1 MSYQPS
7 AAEVR
12 GIRPFKMVDSKLE
25 HYITLADSVA
35 TNTAIPASARKSMW
49 ALLAAHLAT
58 VMQEPEATSVRI
70 GPLQTSWIARGSSQ
84 SASLDDALAQ
94 SAPGREYQRRLHGY
108 SRGHVL
114 R

>member
-7 AAEVR
+7 TVDVR
-12 GIRPFKMVDSKLE
+12 GIRLFKMIDSELE

-70 GPLQTSWIARGSSQ
+70 GPLQTSWIARGSTQ
-84 SASLDDALAQ
+84 AASSGNALSC
-94 SAPGREYQRRLHGY
+94 SAPGREYQRRLRGY

>member
-12 GIRPFKMVDSKLE
+12 GIRPFKMTDPELE
-25 HYITLADSVA
+25 HYISLASSVES
-35 TNTAIPASARKSMW
+35 NTAIPAASRQSMW

-58 VMQEPEATSVRI
+58 VMQEPEASSVRI
-70 GPLQTSWIARGSSQ
+70 GSLQTSWQKASSN
-84 SASLDDALAQ
+84 DALDS
-94 SAPGREYQRRLHGY
+94 SAPGREYKRRLRSY